1 MRGKQKINATKIQ
14 MNDKK
19 KHEINVTEIKQI
31 SQKDNPRVLR
41 FPPDEDKEKFGE
53 DKRKLAS
60 CGKRNLKDWEKEA
73 IVNE

>member
-1 MRGKQKINATKIQ
+1 MREKQKINATKIQ

-41 FPPDEDKEKFGE
+41 FPPDEDK
-53 DKRKLAS
+53 
-60 CGKRNLKDWEKEA
+60 RNLAKIRENWRVVGSE
-73 IVNE
+73 I